1 MKEIELK
8 AHVKNV
14 EGTKEK
20 LNSFAAY
27 KGFITREDFYYCNP
41 NVPEIKI
48 RVRKEASENEENIF
62 LTYKKKS
69 FLENEKTECNEE
81 KECIISSELPLT
93 NFFQD
98 SGIKLA
104 LTKTKKVHEW
114 KVEFQPD
121 EISPSV
127 KGANLELCEVSSLG
141 YFLEIEILCSE
152 LSEEIQNK
160 AVKKLQDLLA
170 LAGISKEEIE
180 CKTYSQM
187 IEEEKNV

>member
-1 MKEIELK
+1 MNEIELK

-14 EGTKEK
+14 EYTKEK

-27 KGFITREDFYYCNP
+27 QGFITREDFYYCNP
-41 NVPEIKI
+41 NTEEIKI
-48 RVRKEASENEENIF
+48 RIRKETSENEQKIF

-81 KECIISSELPLT
+81 NECILSSETPLT
-93 NFFQD
+93 DFFQD

-104 LTKTKKVHEW
+104 LTKTKKVHVW
-114 KVEFQPD
+114 KVDFQPD

-127 KGANLELCEVSSLG
+127 KEAALELCEVSPLG

-152 LSEEIQNK
+152 QSKEIQDK
-160 AVKKLQDLLA
+160 AVRKLHDLLN
-170 LAGISKEEIE
+170 LAGISNEEIE

-187 IEEEKNV
+187 LEER